1 MTHKTFRRIALSLNG
16 AIEASHMGHPDFR
29 VANKIFASLHPDL
42 KSGMVKLTPD
52 QQKTFICEEST
63 SFAPE
68 SGAWGR
74 SGCTR
79 VTLATVDEDS
89 LGQALTLAW
98 QNIAANKPSVQP
110 KKKARRPP
118 RAQGNKCLQS
128 PAVSKKASLTRRRPQ
143 SRSTI

>member
-110 KKKARRPP
+110 KKKGAKTVAR
-118 RAQGNKCLQS
+118 
-128 PAVSKKASLTRRRPQ
+128 
-143 SRSTI
+143 SRK

>member
-110 KKKARRPP
+110 KKKGAKTAAR
-118 RAQGNKCLQS
+118 
-128 PAVSKKASLTRRRPQ
+128 
-143 SRSTI
+143 SRK